1 MVHATV
7 ADGAVESAASSVPVL
22 TLMGLAEET
31 LPGGSRRTAVIAGE
45 GDAIYMVVEGQM
57 VTDRYRVTKIGA
69 DAVELDDVITHG
81 YRRIALQ

>member
-7 ADGAVESAASSVPVL
+7 ADVPLENVAPSLPVL
-22 TLMGLAEET
+22 TLMGVAEET
-31 LPGGSRRTAVIAGE
+31 VSGGFRRTAVIAGA

-57 VTDRYRVTKIGA
+57 VTDRYRVTKIGV

-81 YRRIALQ
+81 YRRIAMQ